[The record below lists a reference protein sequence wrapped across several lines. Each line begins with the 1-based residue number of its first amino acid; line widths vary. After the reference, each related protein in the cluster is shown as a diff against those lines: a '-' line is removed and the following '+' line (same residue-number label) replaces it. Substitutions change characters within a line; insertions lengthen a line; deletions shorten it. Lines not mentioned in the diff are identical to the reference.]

1 MTAQNRTA
9 ESGFRVV
16 ENDDPIFGVE
26 LRPKVDPGI
35 YRLSFV
41 KSRTTLLYGRKNAP
55 KLALTFRIQDMG
67 TFYGVELDRWY
78 NVKRLTGKPGPGGRF
93 QVGPGSDFMREY
105 LTLFPTP
112 VKRLDRM
119 SFKPFRSAIITGRI
133 ETVTTNNKQQSLP
146 EPLHYSIIRELLEV
160 VGP

>member
-1 MTAQNRTA
+1 MMSSTD
-9 ESGFRVV
+9 SSFRNY
-16 ENDDPIFGVE
+16 ERDDPVFSVD
-26 LRPKVDPGI
+26 LRSHVDPGI

-67 TFYGVELDRWY
+67 PFYGVELERWY
-78 NVKRLTGKPGPGGRF
+78 NVKRLIGKPGKSGRF
-93 QVGPGSDFMREY
+93 KVGPGSEFVREY
-105 LTLFPTP
+105 LTLFPAP
-112 VKRLDRM
+112 AKRLDRM
-119 SFKPFRSAIITGRI
+119 SFKPFRSAIITGRV
-133 ETVTTNNKQQSLP
+133 ETVTTNSKQQQLP